1 MAMTE
6 MVREHVFEVAGLG
19 LAPFQCIGTF
29 ELPSQAL
36 QQANPEAYNNALRQ
50 MPRGFGC
57 GTCALCGIAI
67 MNNFLI
73 RSSDRKTF
81 SVGCE
86 CVKKTNDATLIRK
99 VDAERRRV
107 SRERSRAKADA
118 RRAQLRAEWAAKDA
132 ERQAERDAAEAA
144 KFASR
149 EAQREA
155 CTNAN
160 AWLIAALREKTSS
173 PFCHDIAQQLET
185 STFAGLNLSDR
196 AKNILA
202 DIYGKR
208 AGRHGSKANLAAIAE
223 FRARTEA
230 TDAPV

>member
-107 SRERSRAKADA
+107 ESEERAKRDA
-118 RRAQLRAEWAAKDA
+118 QEAAERAERDRVAAVEA
-132 ERQAERDAAEAA
+132 ERQRAERQRIAEQEAA
-144 KFASR
+144 AKAQAER
-149 EAQREA
+149 EANKEHMRRINREA
-155 CTNAN
+155 LAGIM
-160 AWLIAALREKTSS
+160 AVGISEEQGKALIK
-173 PFCHDIAQQLET
+173 
-185 STFAGLNLSDR
+185 
-196 AKNILA
+196 
-202 DIYGKR
+202 
-208 AGRHGSKANLAAIAE
+208 AIASG
-223 FRARTEA
+223 AV
-230 TDAPV
+230 PHVSISY